1 MVIRAVGSR
10 VAQAV
15 RGRAGW
21 APSRR
26 AAAVG
31 TALLAGSLFA
41 SPLSSQVV
49 QGRVVDAVSGEPVA
63 AASVELLAGQEEVQ
77 VHVSSGDDG
86 RFMLRARSPGTFRIR
101 SGRIGFQTVTTPPFD
116 LVRDEEPLEVEVLL
130 GVEAIPLAPLVVV
143 SDRPAQVEHLRLH
156 IRGFHE
162 RRNTWGEKGMG
173 FGQFLGPEELEAKIL
188 FQASDALRDLRGVRV
203 GGAGGRRQQILFRDG
218 RCPPR
223 LYVDGV
229 WVRDGDLNGVV
240 SPSEIL
246 AMEIYLGMTG
256 PPEFVDECGAIV
268 VWTGGRR

>member
-1 MVIRAVGSR
+1 MSR
-10 VAQAV
+10 SVSRDIARTA
-15 RGRAGW
+15 RGPAGW
-21 APSRR
+21 ARSLRCI
-26 AAAVG
+26 
-31 TALLAGSLFA
+31 ALGVASFAGPLFA
-41 SPLSSQVV
+41 APLSSQIV
-49 QGRVVDAVSGEPVA
+49 QGRVLNATGGEPVA
-63 AASVELLAGQEEVQ
+63 AATVELLAGRDEIQ
-77 VHVSSGDDG
+77 VRVSSDEDG

-101 SGRIGFQTVTTPPFD
+101 SGRIGFQTVTTAPFD

-143 SDRPAQVEHLRLH
+143 SDRPARVEHLRLH

-162 RRNTWGEKGMG
+162 RRKTWGEEGMG
-173 FGQFLGPEELEAKIL
+173 FGQFLGPEELERKIL

-203 GGAGGRRQQILFRDG
+203 GGAGGRRQQILFRGG

-229 WVRDGDLNGVV
+229 WVRGGDLNGVV

-256 PPEFVDECGAIV
+256 PPEFVGGCGAIV
-268 VWTGGRR
+268 VWTGARR